1 MAEQLPDWE
10 RLLEAAARL
19 QSILPEAT
27 LVGWTAAAIT
37 AGHRQSMDADHVIAG
52 LIAHFDEVLADR
64 FLILLHIFR
73 KDTDQVP
80 EAEKKLALERWI
92 DFTRR
97 MDAPVRNPPRAM
109 GRDAP

>member
-1 MAEQLPDWE
+1 LRGHPLPDH
-10 RLLEAAARL
+10 
-19 QSILPEAT
+19 LPA
-27 LVGWTAAAIT
+27 L
-37 AGHRQSMDADHVIAG
+37 H
-52 LIAHFDEVLADR
+52 R

-92 DFTRR
+92 DFRRR